1 MAGLLDIIQNA
12 LGGGGNDPW
21 AGMREV
27 SPMQPQPQ
35 QQAPQTQ
42 QPNRFAGMMP
52 ILHDVFTGLAM
63 GRDNNEAFGRAAQ
76 MVSMGG
82 RERREQQSQQQTAN
96 QTVGWLTQNGVG
108 QQEAE
113 FLARTPEALKSWY
126 SAFSAGQKPD
136 WQITEMYD
144 DQGRKI
150 KAMVDKRTGQYNPI
164 GGAENEQT
172 TLMQNIK
179 AAGLQPGTPEYQ
191 KAMLEGSRSGVNV
204 DARNMGSI
212 PQGYRVNYDD
222 KGNPVSMSPIPGGPE
237 DTSRADAAKADNLSA
252 STDVITGA
260 ANKARQAMN
269 SAVLPVTGTLGR
281 LAGALPETGAAEVRR
296 QVETLKSNAK
306 IENLQA
312 MRAASPTGG
321 ALGAVSDSEN
331 AMLAAKAGAL
341 DPDSPNFA
349 RDLED
354 YERSL
359 LRTIHGK
366 EAGDRIFEG
375 SRDTPAPDNGSNV
388 GGYKIRKVR

>member
-1 MAGLLDIIQNA
+1 MAGVLDTLPGMFSGGQNQQPSGDNRWQNA
-12 LGGGGNDPW
+12 LRDIGIGLMMTDPTYKGVGQMM
-21 AGMREV
+21 AMR
-27 SPMQPQPQ
+27 
-35 QQAPQTQ
+35 
-42 QPNRFAGMMP
+42 
-52 ILHDVFTGLAM
+52 
-63 GRDNNEAFGRAAQ
+63 
-76 MVSMGG
+76 
-82 RERREQQSQQQTAN
+82 QQSEADQRQQSAQAN
-96 QTVGWLTQNGVG
+96 QTVSWLTQNGVG

-113 FLARTPEALKSWY
+113 FLAKTPEALKSWY

-150 KAMVDKRTGQYNPI
+150 KAMVDKRTGQYNQI

-172 TLMQNIK
+172 TLMQNIQ

-191 KAMLEGSRSGVNV
+191 KAILDGTRSGVNV

-237 DTSRADAAKADNLSA
+237 DTSSADAAKADNLSA

-281 LAGALPETGAAEVRR
+281 LAGAIPETGAAEVRR

-349 RDLED
+349 RDLDD

-375 SRDTPAPDNGSNV
+375 SRASTEAAPASGVVDYSDYFKN
-388 GGYKIRKVR
+388 

>member
-1 MAGLLDIIQNA
+1 MAGLLDMLTGIF
-12 LGGGGNDPW
+12 GGGSSDPW
-21 AGMREV
+21 DGLRTPTAPTPSA
-27 SPMQPQPQ
+27 SPSGGDFSNKLRDLGVGLMMSDPSFRGVGQMMALRQ
-35 QQAPQTQ
+35 QE
-42 QPNRFAGMMP
+42 
-52 ILHDVFTGLAM
+52 
-63 GRDNNEAFGRAAQ
+63 EADQRKQSAQ
-76 MVSMGG
+76 
-82 RERREQQSQQQTAN
+82 AN
-96 QTVGWLTQNGVG
+96 QTVSWLTKNGVG

-113 FLARTPEALKSWY
+113 FLARTPDALKSWY
-126 SAFSAGQKPD
+126 SAFSTGQQPD

-150 KAMVDKRTGQYNPI
+150 KAMVDKKTGRYNQI
-164 GGAENEQT
+164 GGAENAQT
-172 TLMQNIK
+172 TLMQNLS

-191 KAMLEGSRSGVNV
+191 KAILEGTRSGVNV
-204 DARNMGSI
+204 DARNMGAI
-212 PQGYRVNYDD
+212 PQGMRVIYDENN
-222 KGNPVSMSPIPGGPE
+222 NPVRMEPIPGGPA
-237 DTSRADAAKADNLSA
+237 DTSKQDAAKADNLSA

-260 ANKARQAMN
+260 ADKARQAYN
-269 SAVLPVTGTLGR
+269 SAILPVTGTLGR
-281 LAGALPETGAAEVRR
+281 IAGALPETNAAEVRR

-349 RDLED
+349 RDLEG

-366 EAGDRIFEG
+366 EAGDRIFE
-375 SRDTPAPDNGSNV
+375 STRDAEAAPSGTIVDYTDYFKN
-388 GGYKIRKVR
+388 

>member
-1 MAGLLDIIQNA
+1 MVSILDALSGMFGGTNA
-12 LGGGGNDPW
+12 NPQDP
-21 AGMREV
+21 
-27 SPMQPQPQ
+27 
-35 QQAPQTQ
+35 QAPQASPQ
-42 QPNRFAGMMP
+42 GGGFRDALGDIGIGLMMSDPNYRGVGQMM
-52 ILHDVFTGLAM
+52 AM
-63 GRDNNEAFGRAAQ
+63 R
-76 MVSMGG
+76 
-82 RERREQQSQQQTAN
+82 QQSAAEQRQQSAQAN
-96 QTVGWLTQNGVG
+96 QTVGWLTNNGVG

-126 SAFSAGQKPD
+126 SAFSSGQKPD

-150 KAMVDKRTGQYNPI
+150 KAMVDKRTGQYNQI

-172 TLMQNIK
+172 TLMQNIQ

-191 KAMLEGSRSGVNV
+191 KAMLDGTRSGVNV

-222 KGNPVSMSPIPGGPE
+222 RGNPVSMSPIPGGPE

-269 SAVLPVTGTLGR
+269 SAVLPVTGTFGR

-366 EAGDRIFEG
+366 DAGDRIFEG
-375 SRDTPAPDNGSNV
+375 SRAPADAAPS
-388 GGYKIRKVR
+388 GGVVDYSDYFKN